1 MIWTDETI
9 NTVKAMLG
17 KRTKIDKS
25 ALAELSRVLGE
36 PITYSKIRHAFA
48 RRGLGTP
55 QKYLDQ
61 ERLVEETSK
70 DLELMTRRRTNGGSG
85 MAISTAVAQIE
96 DRLGTTLEEID
107 PELSS
112 QIKAAAMTIVEENSR
127 RSSLLREARSRTA
140 MENHLSNLTTSF
152 LERVRQLKTPFNRI
166 ELSHSERAGQ
176 NSYIF
181 APIVDTHA
189 GKTWTDKYGVVRY
202 DKSILTQR
210 IAEIKS
216 KITPLLQKTNCDIV
230 VWFGGDIFEAPLGNM
245 RKNQQSKM
253 DMIGKE
259 AYIFARDLITSLM
272 IDLRAS
278 TLGKV
283 TLLLT
288 GGNHDRLTEEKEYSS
303 EDFMIYLLGDA
314 IASRLSDVAVCVLPP
329 IASVAIGN
337 TEFILLHGHRTK
349 LRNENDIRRLVEN
362 HGETS
367 HRKIIMQ
374 GHYHHMRFLSGKK
387 WDCVTVP
394 SVCGLDDFSQYDI
407 NQCSDAR
414 WLFYVSEGDQP
425 RMIGPQFFS
434 V

>member
-17 KRTKIDKS
+17 KRTKIDKNT
-25 ALAELSRVLGE
+25 LAELSRVLGE

-55 QKYLDQ
+55 QKYLDV
-61 ERLVEETSK
+61 ERLVEETAK
-70 DLELMTRRRTNGGSG
+70 DVELMTRRRTNGGSG
-85 MAISTAVAQIE
+85 MALGTAIAQVE
-96 DRLGTTLEEID
+96 DRLGATLDEID
-107 PELSS
+107 PNLAAS
-112 QIKAAAMTIVEENSR
+112 IKDATMTIVEENTR
-127 RSSLLREARSRTA
+127 RASLLREARSRTGL
-140 MENHLSNLTTSF
+140 ENQLATLAKSF
-152 LERVRQLKTPFNRI
+152 LDRVGHLKTPFNRI
-166 ELSHSERAGQ
+166 PLSYPDNPSQ

-181 APIVDTHA
+181 APIADVHV

-216 KITPLLQKTNCDIV
+216 KLVPLLQKTNCDLV
-230 VWFGGDIFEAPLGNM
+230 VWFAGDIFEAPLGNM

-253 DMIGKE
+253 DLIGKDS
-259 AYIFARDLITSLM
+259 YVFARDLITSLM
-272 IDLRAS
+272 IELRAS

-329 IASVAIGN
+329 IASVPIGN

-349 LRNENDIRRLVEN
+349 LRNENDVRRLVEN

-367 HRKIIMQ
+367 HRKIILQ

-414 WLFYVSEGDQP
+414 WLFYVGEGDQP